1 MKIFVTQRIDLFGN
15 YNERRDSIDLK
26 WYEFFENIG
35 ITPILVPNN
44 LEMAQDLFSTVNCSG
59 LLLTG
64 GNTLAHLDGGDAPE
78 RDEVERFLLREFLQK
93 KMPVIG
99 VCRGFHM
106 IQHYFG
112 GPIEKINGYS
122 NALHTCDFT
131 DQTSRRVTTHCNYGF
146 YKTPLT
152 ISGIDENGVIMS
164 LENKS
169 KNIYGQLWHPER
181 DVNKSEQDVKKFKI
195 IFGVNE

>member
-35 ITPILVPNN
+35 VTPILVPNK
-44 LEMAQDLFSTVNCSG
+44 LEMAQELISTVNCNG
-59 LLLTG
+59 LILTG

-78 RDEVERFLLREFLQK
+78 RDEVEKFLLREFLQK
-93 KMPVIG
+93 KMPIVG

-122 NALHTCDFT
+122 NAPHTCDFT
-131 DQTSRRVTTHCNYGF
+131 NQTSRRVTTHCNYGF

-152 ISGIDENGVIMS
+152 ICSLDENGVIMS
-164 LENKS
+164 FEDNRK
-169 KNIYGQLWHPER
+169 KIYGQLWHPER
-181 DVNKSEQDVKKFKI
+181 DVNKSEQDVKKFKS
-195 IFGVNE
+195 IFGVIK